1 MNKVLSPAQMGAA
14 DRSAIASGTRSLDL
28 MERAGRAV
36 GRAALEVAGGSYGRR
51 VVIVCGKGNNAGD
64 GFVAARLIAE
74 AGGFPVVFTLV
85 GSESLSNDAR
95 TNFDRLRGVRVAPFT
110 PAALHRELRRA
121 DAAIDA
127 MVGTGF
133 RGSLV
138 GQMADAATALNE
150 SMVPVIATDIPSGVN
165 GENGTVSGVA
175 VKARITVTMGA
186 MKTGLVLAPGAD
198 YTGEIVVADIG
209 VDLDSSEPDLLW
221 VTDEAVAA
229 TLPKRSGQSDKRSV
243 GTVLVVAG
251 SVGMAGAPALVAR
264 GALRGG
270 AGLVT
275 IASPE
280 PVAVTLHQV
289 VSEGTTIPL
298 PYTKSGSLSAEA
310 VPMILE
316 RADKFDAIA
325 IGPGLSTE
333 AETFEAVHQIVSE
346 LDKPV
351 VLDADGINAFKDD
364 PGALFTRPAP
374 TVLTPHI
381 RELARLMGS
390 ETVDVESD
398 RIGAAR
404 HAARDTGATVLL
416 KGFRTLIAEPSGS
429 AYVIGTGGPALA
441 TGGSGDVLTG
451 LIAALLASMGS
462 ENSVVAAWA
471 GAWIHGRAGDLL
483 SERYG
488 ERGVVAGDIAEAL
501 PGVFGSLTSLK

>member
-1 MNKVLSPAQMGAA
+1 MGAA
-14 DRSAIASGTRSLDL
+14 DRRAIESGTPSLDL

-36 GRAALEVAGGSYGRR
+36 GRAALEVAGGAYGRR
-51 VVIVCGKGNNAGD
+51 VVILCGKGNNGGD

-74 AGGFPVVFTLV
+74 AGGFPVVFTLEAT
-85 GSESLSNDAR
+85 GSLSDDAR
-95 TNFDRLRGVRVAPFT
+95 ANFERLRGVRVVPFT
-110 PAALHRELRRA
+110 PQTLYRELRRA

-133 RGSLV
+133 RGSLE
-138 GQMADAATALNE
+138 GSMAAAATALNE
-150 SMVPVIATDIPSGVN
+150 STVPVIATDIPSGVN
-165 GENGTVSGVA
+165 AEFGTVSGVA

-186 MKTGLVLAPGAD
+186 MKSGLVLWPGAH
-198 YTGEIVVADIG
+198 YSGEIVVAEIG

-221 VTDEAVAA
+221 VTQDAVAA
-229 TLPKRSGQSDKRSV
+229 ALPKRSRQSDKRSV

-298 PYTKSGSLSAEA
+298 PYTKNGSISAEA

-333 AETFEAVHQIVSE
+333 GETFEAVHQIVSE

-351 VLDADGINAFKDD
+351 VLDADGINAFKGD
-364 PGALFTRPAP
+364 PGALASRPAP

-381 RELARLMGS
+381 RELARLLGK
-390 ETVDVESD
+390 EADQVESD

-404 HAARDTGATVLL
+404 QAARDSGATILL
-416 KGFRTLIAEPSGS
+416 KGFRTLVAEPSG
-429 AYVIGTGGPALA
+429 ATYVIGTGGPALA

-451 LIAALLASMGS
+451 LISALLASMGP
-462 ENSVVAAWA
+462 ENAVAAAWA
-471 GAWIHGRAGDLL
+471 GAWIHGRAGDMF
-483 SERYG
+483 SDRFG
-488 ERGVVAGDIAEAL
+488 DRGLVAGDLAEAL
-501 PGVFGSLTSLK
+501 PEVFGSLTFPGPGNPDRLKE